1 MKIKK
6 RPLIITIITIITLIL
21 VTISAT
27 SMKKIKFLAE
37 IIKLRNSLPTIS
49 SDFYNEPIKDIEYK
63 DVIYKKRDNKE
74 LTLDIYTN
82 KEAREATPIIIY
94 VFGNG
99 WIYGDKVIPSAIE
112 SIINL
117 LKDEG
122 YAVIS
127 TSYELMDDEVIFK
140 DQISDVKDTIRWI
153 YKNKD
158 KYNFDVNNIGIIGP
172 SAGAQL
178 SMMAAFSREDE
189 FIGDQSLKSYSSKV
203 KYIIDLFG
211 PARLSKINL
220 SVGPEEVVEK
230 FSDSDIE
237 KLSKEFSPIEYI
249 REDLPDT
256 LIIHSLKDNIVP
268 YETSVELYET
278 ALKYNNNFELYTL
291 QNCTHYLENLSN
303 TEALNLYMKI
313 VDYILS
319 KTN

>member
-6 RPLIITIITIITLIL
+6 RPLIITIIILIL

-82 KEAREATPIIIY
+82 KEAKEATPIIIY

-127 TSYELMDDEVIFK
+127 TSYELMDDEVILK

-178 SMMAAFSREDE
+178 SMMAAFSQEDE
-189 FIGDQSLKSYSSKV
+189 FIGDQSLKSYSSKI

>member
-6 RPLIITIITIITLIL
+6 RSLIFTIIILIL
-21 VTISAT
+21 VSISVINI
-27 SMKKIKFLAE
+27 KKLKFLVE
-37 IIKLRNSLPTIS
+37 IIKLSNSLPTIS
-49 SDFYNEPIKDIEYK
+49 SNFYNEPIEDITYK

-74 LTLDIYTN
+74 LTLDIYTDKKAN
-82 KEAREATPIIIY
+82 EATPVIIY

-99 WIYGDKVIPSAIE
+99 WMYGDKVIPSAIE
-112 SIINL
+112 SIIDL

-127 TSYELMDDEVIFK
+127 TSYELMDDEVILE
-140 DQISDVKDTIRWI
+140 DQISDVKDTIRWV

-158 KYNFDVNNIGIIGP
+158 KYNFNVNNIGIIGP

-178 SMMAAFSREDE
+178 SMMAAFSQDDK
-189 FIGDQSLKSYSSKV
+189 FIGDKSLKSYSSKV

-211 PARLSKINL
+211 PARLSKVNL
-220 SVGPEEVVEK
+220 SVGPEEVVER
-230 FSDSDIE
+230 FSDNDIE
-237 KLSKEFSPIEYI
+237 KLSKEFSPIEYV

-268 YETSVELYET
+268 YETSVELYEA

-291 QNCTHYLENLSN
+291 QDCTHYLENLSN

>member
-6 RPLIITIITIITLIL
+6 RPLIITIITLIL

-82 KEAREATPIIIY
+82 KEAKEATPIIIY

-189 FIGDQSLKSYSSKV
+189 FIGDQSLKSYSSKI

>member
-6 RPLIITIITIITLIL
+6 RPLIITIITLIL

-82 KEAREATPIIIY
+82 KEAKEATPIIIY

-127 TSYELMDDEVIFK
+127 TSYELMDDEVILK

>member
-6 RPLIITIITIITLIL
+6 RPLIITIIILIL

-82 KEAREATPIIIY
+82 KEAKEATPIIIY
-94 VFGNG
+94 IFGNG

-237 KLSKEFSPIEYI
+237 KLSKEFSPIEYV

>member
-1 MKIKK
+1 M
-6 RPLIITIITIITLIL
+6 
-21 VTISAT
+21 
-27 SMKKIKFLAE
+27 
-37 IIKLRNSLPTIS
+37 
-49 SDFYNEPIKDIEYK
+49 
-63 DVIYKKRDNKE
+63 IYKKRGNKE

-82 KEAREATPIIIY
+82 KEAKEATPVIIY

-99 WIYGDKVIPSAIE
+99 WMYGDKVIPSAIE
-112 SIINL
+112 SIIDL

-127 TSYELMDDEVIFK
+127 TSYELMEDEVILE

-178 SMMAAFSREDE
+178 SMMAAFSQDDE
-189 FIGDQSLKSYSSKV
+189 FIGDKSLKSYSSKV

-211 PARLSKINL
+211 PARLSEVNL
-220 SVGPEEVVEK
+220 SVGPEEVVKK
-230 FSDSDIE
+230 FSDNDIE
-237 KLSKEFSPIEYI
+237 KLSKEFSPIEYV

-313 VDYILS
+313 VDYILTQ
-319 KTN
+319 TN

>member
-6 RPLIITIITIITLIL
+6 RSLITTIIILILATIL
-21 VTISAT
+21 VTHI
-27 SMKKIKFLAE
+27 KKIKFFVE
-37 IIKLRNSLPTIS
+37 IIRLSNSLPTIS
-49 SDFYNEPIKDIEYK
+49 SDFYNEPIENITYK
-63 DVIYKKRDNKE
+63 DVVYKKRDNKE

-82 KEAREATPIIIY
+82 KEAKEATPVIIY

-99 WIYGDKVIPSAIE
+99 WMYGDKVIPSAIE
-112 SIINL
+112 SIIDL

-127 TSYELMDDEVIFK
+127 TSYELMEDEVILQ

-178 SMMAAFSREDE
+178 SMMAAFSQDDE
-189 FIGDQSLKSYSSKV
+189 FIGDKSLKSYSSKV

-211 PARLSKINL
+211 PSRLSEVNL
-220 SVGPEEVVEK
+220 SVGPEEVVKK
-230 FSDSDIE
+230 FSDNDIE
-237 KLSKEFSPIEYI
+237 KLSKEFSPIEYV

-313 VDYILS
+313 VDYILTQ
-319 KTN
+319 TN

>member
-1 MKIKK
+1 MKIK
-6 RPLIITIITIITLIL
+6 RRSLITTIIILILATIL
-21 VTISAT
+21 VTHI
-27 SMKKIKFLAE
+27 KKIKFLVE
-37 IIKLRNSLPTIS
+37 IIRLSNSLPTIS
-49 SDFYNEPIKDIEYK
+49 SDFYNEPIENITYK
-63 DVIYKKRDNKE
+63 DVIYKKRGNKE

-82 KEAREATPIIIY
+82 KEAKEATPVIIY

-99 WIYGDKVIPSAIE
+99 WMYGDKVIPSAIE
-112 SIINL
+112 SIIDL

-127 TSYELMDDEVIFK
+127 TSYELMEDEVILE

-178 SMMAAFSREDE
+178 SMMAAFSQDDE
-189 FIGDQSLKSYSSKV
+189 FIGDKSLKSYSSKV

-211 PARLSKINL
+211 PARLSEVNL
-220 SVGPEEVVEK
+220 SVGPEEVVKK
-230 FSDSDIE
+230 FSDNHIE
-237 KLSKEFSPIEYI
+237 KLSKEFSPIEYV

-278 ALKYNNNFELYTL
+278 ALKYKNNFELYTL

-313 VDYILS
+313 VDYILTQ
-319 KTN
+319 TN

>member
-6 RPLIITIITIITLIL
+6 RPLIITIIILIL

-82 KEAREATPIIIY
+82 KEAKEATPIIIY

-127 TSYELMDDEVIFK
+127 TSYELMDDEVILK

>member
-6 RPLIITIITIITLIL
+6 RHLIFTIIILIL
-21 VTISAT
+21 VTISVINI
-27 SMKKIKFLAE
+27 KKFKFLVE
-37 IIKLRNSLPTIS
+37 VIKLSDSLPTIS
-49 SDFYNEPIKDIEYK
+49 SDFYNEPIENITYK
-63 DVIYKKRDNKE
+63 DVVYKKRDNKE
-74 LTLDIYTN
+74 LTLDIYTDKKAN
-82 KEAREATPIIIY
+82 EATPVIIY

-99 WIYGDKVIPSAIE
+99 WMYGDKVIPSAIE
-112 SIINL
+112 SIIDL

-127 TSYELMDDEVIFK
+127 TSYELMDDEVILEE
-140 DQISDVKDTIRWI
+140 QISDVKDTIRWV

-178 SMMAAFSREDE
+178 SMMAAFSQDDE
-189 FIGDQSLKSYSSKV
+189 FIGDKSLKSYSSEV

-211 PARLSKINL
+211 PARLSKVNL
-220 SVGPEEVVEK
+220 SVGPEEVVER
-230 FSDSDIE
+230 FSDNDIE
-237 KLSKEFSPIEYI
+237 KLSKEFSPIEYV
-249 REDLPDT
+249 REGLPYT

-268 YETSVELYET
+268 YETSVELYEA

-291 QNCTHYLENLSN
+291 QDCTHYLENLSS

-319 KTN
+319 KTS

>member
-6 RPLIITIITIITLIL
+6 RPLIITIIILIL
-21 VTISAT
+21 VAISSA

-37 IIKLRNSLPTIS
+37 IIKLSNSLPTIS
-49 SDFYNEPIKDIEYK
+49 SDFYNEPIEDITYK
-63 DVIYKKRDNKE
+63 DVVYKKRDNKE
-74 LTLDIYTN
+74 LTLDIYTDKKAN
-82 KEAREATPIIIY
+82 ESTPVIIY

-99 WIYGDKVIPSAIE
+99 WMYGDKVIPSAIE
-112 SIINL
+112 SIIDL

-127 TSYELMDDEVIFK
+127 TSYELMDDEVILE
-140 DQISDVKDTIRWI
+140 DQISDVKDTIRWV

-178 SMMAAFSREDE
+178 SMMAAFSQDDE

-211 PARLSKINL
+211 PARLSKVNL

-230 FSDSDIE
+230 FSHNDIE

>member
-1 MKIKK
+1 MNIKK
-6 RPLIITIITIITLIL
+6 RPLIIIIIILIL
-21 VTISAT
+21 VIISVT
-27 SMKKIKFLAE
+27 NIKKFKFLVE
-37 IIKLRNSLPTIS
+37 IIKLSDSLPTIS
-49 SDFYNEPIKDIEYK
+49 NDFYNEPIENITYK
-63 DVIYKKRDNKE
+63 DVVFKKRDNIE

-82 KEAREATPIIIY
+82 KEANEATPVIIY

-99 WIYGDKVIPSAIE
+99 WMYGDKVIPSAIE
-112 SIINL
+112 SIIDL

-127 TSYELMDDEVIFK
+127 TSYELMDDEIILEE
-140 DQISDVKDTIRWI
+140 QISDVKDTIRWV

-178 SMMAAFSREDE
+178 SMMAAFSQDDE

-211 PARLSKINL
+211 PARLSKVNL

-230 FSDSDIE
+230 FSNNDIE
-237 KLSKEFSPIEYI
+237 KLSKKFSPIEYV
-249 REDLPDT
+249 REDLPNT

-278 ALKYNNNFELYTL
+278 ALKYNNKFELYTL

-319 KTN
+319 ETS

>member
-6 RPLIITIITIITLIL
+6 RPLIITIITLIL

-82 KEAREATPIIIY
+82 KEAKEATPIIIY

-178 SMMAAFSREDE
+178 SMMAAFSQEDE
-189 FIGDQSLKSYSSKV
+189 FIGDQSLKSYSSKI

>member
-6 RPLIITIITIITLIL
+6 RPLIFTIIILIL
-21 VTISAT
+21 VSISVINI
-27 SMKKIKFLAE
+27 KKLKFLVE
-37 IIKLRNSLPTIS
+37 IIKLSNSLPTIS
-49 SDFYNEPIKDIEYK
+49 SNFYNEPIEDITYK
-63 DVIYKKRDNKE
+63 DVIYKRRDNKE

-82 KEAREATPIIIY
+82 KEAKEATPVIIY

-99 WIYGDKVIPSAIE
+99 WMYGDKVIPSAIE
-112 SIINL
+112 SIIDL

-127 TSYELMDDEVIFK
+127 TSYELMDDEVILE
-140 DQISDVKDTIRWI
+140 DQISDVKDTIRWV

-158 KYNFDVNNIGIIGP
+158 KYNFNVNNIGIIGP

-178 SMMAAFSREDE
+178 SMMAAFSQDDK
-189 FIGDQSLKSYSSKV
+189 FIGDKSLKSYSSKV

-211 PARLSKINL
+211 PARLRKVNL
-220 SVGPEEVVEK
+220 SVGPEEVVER
-230 FSDSDIE
+230 FSDNDIE
-237 KLSKEFSPIEYI
+237 KLSKEFSPIEYV

-268 YETSVELYET
+268 YETSVELYEA

-291 QNCTHYLENLSN
+291 QDCTHYLENLSN

>member
-1 MKIKK
+1 MNIKK
-6 RPLIITIITIITLIL
+6 RPLIIIIIILIL
-21 VTISAT
+21 VIISVT
-27 SMKKIKFLAE
+27 NIKKFKFLVE
-37 IIKLRNSLPTIS
+37 IIKLSDSLPTIS
-49 SDFYNEPIKDIEYK
+49 NDFYNEPIENITYK
-63 DVIYKKRDNKE
+63 DLVFKKRDNKE

-82 KEAREATPIIIY
+82 KEANEATPVIIY

-99 WIYGDKVIPSAIE
+99 WMYGDKVIPSAIE
-112 SIINL
+112 SIIDL

-127 TSYELMDDEVIFK
+127 TSYELMDDEVILEE
-140 DQISDVKDTIRWI
+140 QISDVKDTIRWV

-178 SMMAAFSREDE
+178 SMMAAFSQDDE

-211 PARLSKINL
+211 PARLSKVNL

-230 FSDSDIE
+230 FSDNDIE
-237 KLSKEFSPIEYI
+237 KLSKEFSPIEYV
-249 REDLPDT
+249 REDLPNT

-278 ALKYNNNFELYTL
+278 ALKYNNKFELYTL

-319 KTN
+319 ETS

>member
-6 RPLIITIITIITLIL
+6 RLLITTIIILIL
-21 VTISAT
+21 ATISVT
-27 SMKKIKFLAE
+27 HIKKIKFLVE
-37 IIKLRNSLPTIS
+37 IIRLSNSLPTIS
-49 SDFYNEPIKDIEYK
+49 SDFYNEPIENITYK
-63 DVIYKKRDNKE
+63 DVIYKKRGNKE

-82 KEAREATPIIIY
+82 KEAKEATPVIIY

-99 WIYGDKVIPSAIE
+99 WMYGDKVIPSAIE
-112 SIINL
+112 SIIDL

-127 TSYELMDDEVIFK
+127 TSYELMEDEVILE

-178 SMMAAFSREDE
+178 SMMAAFSQDDE
-189 FIGDQSLKSYSSKV
+189 FIGDKSLKSYSSKV

-211 PARLSKINL
+211 PARLSKVNL
-220 SVGPEEVVEK
+220 SVGPKEVVKK
-230 FSDSDIE
+230 FSDNDIE
-237 KLSKEFSPIEYI
+237 KLSKEFSPIEYV

-313 VDYILS
+313 VDYILTQ
-319 KTN
+319 TN

>member
-6 RPLIITIITIITLIL
+6 RSLFITIIVLIIVI
-21 VTISAT
+21 ISAT
-27 SMKKIKFLAE
+27 QVKRLKFLFE
-37 IIKLRNSLPTIS
+37 IIKLSNSLPTIS
-49 SDFYNEPIKDIEYK
+49 SDFYNDPIKDITYK
-63 DVIYKKRDNKE
+63 DVVYKKRGNKE
-74 LTLDIYTN
+74 FTLDIYTN
-82 KEAREATPIIIY
+82 KEAKEPTPVIIY

-99 WIYGDKVIPSAIE
+99 WMYGDKVIPSAIE
-112 SIINL
+112 SIIDL

-127 TSYELMDDEVIFK
+127 TSYELMDDEVILE
-140 DQISDVKDTIRWI
+140 DQISDVKDTIRWV

-178 SMMAAFSREDE
+178 SMMAAFSQDDE

-211 PARLSKINL
+211 PARLSEVNL

-230 FSDSDIE
+230 FTENDIE
-237 KLSKEFSPIEYI
+237 KLSKEFSPIEYV

-278 ALKYNNNFELYTL
+278 ALEYNNNFELYTL

-319 KTN
+319 QTN

>member
-6 RPLIITIITIITLIL
+6 RPLIITIITLIL

-82 KEAREATPIIIY
+82 KEAKEATPIIIY
-94 VFGNG
+94 VFGNS

>member
-6 RPLIITIITIITLIL
+6 RSLIITIITLIL

-82 KEAREATPIIIY
+82 KEAKEATPIIIY

>member
-1 MKIKK
+1 M
-6 RPLIITIITIITLIL
+6 
-21 VTISAT
+21 
-27 SMKKIKFLAE
+27 
-37 IIKLRNSLPTIS
+37 
-49 SDFYNEPIKDIEYK
+49 
-63 DVIYKKRDNKE
+63 
-74 LTLDIYTN
+74 
-82 KEAREATPIIIY
+82 
-94 VFGNG
+94 
-99 WIYGDKVIPSAIE
+99 YGDKVIPSAIE
-112 SIINL
+112 SIIDL
-117 LKDEG
+117 FKDEG

-127 TSYELMDDEVIFK
+127 TSYELMDDEVILE
-140 DQISDVKDTIRWI
+140 DQISDVKDTIRWV

-158 KYNFDVNNIGIIGP
+158 KYNLDVNNIGIIGP

-178 SMMAAFSREDE
+178 SMMTAFSQDDE

-211 PARLSKINL
+211 PARLSEVNL

-230 FSDSDIE
+230 FTENDIE
-237 KLSKEFSPIEYI
+237 KLSKEFSPIEYV

-278 ALKYNNNFELYTL
+278 ASEYNNNFELYTL

-319 KTN
+319 ETN

>member
-1 MKIKK
+1 MRKK
-6 RPLIITIITIITLIL
+6 RTLFIIIILITLIIGVL
-21 VTISAT
+21 NSIRF
-27 SMKKIKFLAE
+27 KFLYE
-37 IIKLRNSLPTIS
+37 VLKLSNSLATIS
-49 SDFYNEPIKDIEYK
+49 SDFYSEPIKDITYK
-63 DVIYKKRDNKE
+63 DIIYKRNDGE
-74 LTLDIYTN
+74 TLKLDLYIN
-82 KEAREATPIIIY
+82 EEIKDPKPVIIY

-99 WIYGDKVIPSAIE
+99 WVYGDKVIPEAIS
-112 SIINL
+112 SIIDL

-122 YAVIS
+122 FAVIS
-127 TSYELMDDEVIFK
+127 TSYELMDDEVIFDK
-140 DQISDVKDTIRWI
+140 QISDVKDTIRWV

-178 SMMAAFSREDE
+178 SMMAAFLQDDE

-211 PARLSKINL
+211 PARLSEVNL

-230 FSDSDIE
+230 FTENDIE
-237 KLSKEFSPIEYI
+237 KLSKEFSPIEYV

-278 ALKYNNNFELYTL
+278 ALEYNNNFELYTL

-319 KTN
+319 QTN

>member
-6 RPLIITIITIITLIL
+6 RPLIITIITLIL

-82 KEAREATPIIIY
+82 KEAKEATPIIIY

>member
-6 RPLIITIITIITLIL
+6 RPLIITIITLIL

-82 KEAREATPIIIY
+82 KEAKEATPIIIY
-94 VFGNG
+94 IFGNG

>member
-1 MKIKK
+1 MNIKK
-6 RPLIITIITIITLIL
+6 SPLIIIIIILIL
-21 VTISAT
+21 VIISVT
-27 SMKKIKFLAE
+27 NIKKFKFLVE
-37 IIKLRNSLPTIS
+37 IIKLSDSLPTIS
-49 SDFYNEPIKDIEYK
+49 NDFYNEPIENITYK
-63 DVIYKKRDNKE
+63 DLVFKKRDNKE

-82 KEAREATPIIIY
+82 KEANEATPVIIY

-99 WIYGDKVIPSAIE
+99 WMYGDKVIPSAIE
-112 SIINL
+112 SIIDL

-127 TSYELMDDEVIFK
+127 TSYELMDDEVILEE
-140 DQISDVKDTIRWI
+140 QISDVKDTIRWV

-178 SMMAAFSREDE
+178 SMMAAFSQDDE
-189 FIGDQSLKSYSSKV
+189 FIGDKSLKSYSSEV

-211 PARLSKINL
+211 PARLSKVNL
-220 SVGPEEVVEK
+220 SVGPEEVVER
-230 FSDSDIE
+230 FSDNDIE
-237 KLSKEFSPIEYI
+237 ELSKEFSPIEYV
-249 REDLPDT
+249 REGLPDT

-268 YETSVELYET
+268 YETSVELYEA

-291 QNCTHYLENLSN
+291 QDCTHYLENLSN

-319 KTN
+319 KTS

>member
-6 RPLIITIITIITLIL
+6 RSLIIAIIILIL

-27 SMKKIKFLAE
+27 NMKKIKFLVE
-37 IIKLRNSLPTIS
+37 IIKLSESLPTIS
-49 SDFYNEPIKDIEYK
+49 SDFYSEPIEDIAYK
-63 DVIYKKRDNKE
+63 DVVYKKRGNKE

-82 KEAREATPIIIY
+82 KEAQEATPVIIY

-99 WIYGDKVIPSAIE
+99 WMYGDKVIPSAIE
-112 SIINL
+112 SIIDL

-127 TSYELMDDEVIFK
+127 TSYELMEDEVILE

-158 KYNFDVNNIGIIGP
+158 NYNLDVDNIGIIGP

-178 SMMAAFSREDE
+178 SMMAAFSEDDE
-189 FIGDQSLKSYSSKV
+189 FIGDPLLKSYSSKV

-211 PARLSKINL
+211 PARLSEVNL
-220 SVGPEEVVEK
+220 SVGPEEIVKK
-230 FSDSDIE
+230 FSDNDIE
-237 KLSKEFSPIEYI
+237 KLSKEFSPIEYV

-268 YETSVELYET
+268 YETSVELYEI
-278 ALKYNNNFELYTL
+278 AIKYNNNFDLYTL

-303 TEALNLYMKI
+303 TEALSLYMKI

-319 KTN
+319 QTN

>member
-6 RPLIITIITIITLIL
+6 RPLIITIITLIL

-82 KEAREATPIIIY
+82 KEAKEATPIIIY

-268 YETSVELYET
+268 YETTVELYET

>member
-6 RPLIITIITIITLIL
+6 RPLIITIITLML

-82 KEAREATPIIIY
+82 KEAKEATPIIIY

>member
-6 RPLIITIITIITLIL
+6 RPLIFTIIILIL
-21 VTISAT
+21 VTISAV
-27 SMKKIKFLAE
+27 SMKKLKFLAE
-37 IIKLRNSLPTIS
+37 IIKLSNSLPTIS
-49 SDFYNEPIKDIEYK
+49 SDFYNEPIEDITYK

-74 LTLDIYTN
+74 LTLDIYTDKKAN
-82 KEAREATPIIIY
+82 EATPVIIY

-99 WIYGDKVIPSAIE
+99 WMYGDKVIPSAIE
-112 SIINL
+112 SIIDL

-127 TSYELMDDEVIFK
+127 TSYELMDDEVILEE
-140 DQISDVKDTIRWI
+140 QISDVKDTIRWV

-178 SMMAAFSREDE
+178 SMMAAFSQDDE
-189 FIGDQSLKSYSSKV
+189 FIGDKSLKSYSSKV

-211 PARLSKINL
+211 PARLSKVNL
-220 SVGPEEVVEK
+220 SVGPKEVVER
-230 FSDSDIE
+230 FSDNDIE
-237 KLSKEFSPIEYI
+237 KLSKEFSPIEYVK
-249 REDLPDT
+249 EDLPDT

>member
-6 RPLIITIITIITLIL
+6 RLLITTIIILILATIL
-21 VTISAT
+21 VTHI
-27 SMKKIKFLAE
+27 KKIKFLVE
-37 IIKLRNSLPTIS
+37 IIRLSNSLPTIS
-49 SDFYNEPIKDIEYK
+49 RDFYNEPIENITYK
-63 DVIYKKRDNKE
+63 DVVYKKRDNKK

-82 KEAREATPIIIY
+82 KEANEATPVIIY

-99 WIYGDKVIPSAIE
+99 WMYGDKVIPSAIE
-112 SIINL
+112 SIIDL

-127 TSYELMDDEVIFK
+127 TSYELMNDEVILD

-178 SMMAAFSREDE
+178 SMMASFSQDDE
-189 FIGDQSLKSYSSKV
+189 FIGDESLKSYSSKV

-211 PARLSKINL
+211 PARLSEVNL

-230 FSDSDIE
+230 FSGNAIE
-237 KLSKEFSPIEYI
+237 KLSKEFSPIEYV

-319 KTN
+319 QTN

>member
-6 RPLIITIITIITLIL
+6 RPLIFTIIILIL
-21 VTISAT
+21 VSISVINI
-27 SMKKIKFLAE
+27 KKLKFLVE
-37 IIKLRNSLPTIS
+37 IIKLSNSLPTIS
-49 SDFYNEPIKDIEYK
+49 SNFYNEPIEDITYK
-63 DVIYKKRDNKE
+63 DVIYKRRDNKE

-82 KEAREATPIIIY
+82 KEAKEATPVIIY

-99 WIYGDKVIPSAIE
+99 WMYGDKVIPSAIE
-112 SIINL
+112 SIIDL

-127 TSYELMDDEVIFK
+127 TSYELMDDEVILE
-140 DQISDVKDTIRWI
+140 DQISDVKDTIRWV

-158 KYNFDVNNIGIIGP
+158 KYNFNVNNIGIIGP

-178 SMMAAFSREDE
+178 SMMAAFSQDDK
-189 FIGDQSLKSYSSKV
+189 FIGDKSLKSYSSKV

-211 PARLSKINL
+211 PARLSKVNL
-220 SVGPEEVVEK
+220 SVGPEEVVER
-230 FSDSDIE
+230 FSDNDIE
-237 KLSKEFSPIEYI
+237 KLSKEFSPIEYV

-268 YETSVELYET
+268 YETSVELYEA

-291 QNCTHYLENLSN
+291 QDCTHYLENLSN

-319 KTN
+319 ETS

>member
-6 RPLIITIITIITLIL
+6 RPLIFTIIILIL
-21 VTISAT
+21 VTISAV
-27 SMKKIKFLAE
+27 SMKKLKFLAE
-37 IIKLRNSLPTIS
+37 IIKLSNSLPTIS
-49 SDFYNEPIKDIEYK
+49 SDFYNEPIEDITYK

-74 LTLDIYTN
+74 LTLDIYTDKKAN
-82 KEAREATPIIIY
+82 EATPVIIY

-99 WIYGDKVIPSAIE
+99 WMYGDKVIPSAIE
-112 SIINL
+112 SIIDL

-127 TSYELMDDEVIFK
+127 TSYELMDDEVILEE
-140 DQISDVKDTIRWI
+140 QISDVKDTIRWV

-178 SMMAAFSREDE
+178 SMMAAFSQDYE
-189 FIGDQSLKSYSSKV
+189 FIGDKSLKSYSSKV

-211 PARLSKINL
+211 PARLSKVNL
-220 SVGPEEVVEK
+220 SVGPKEVVER
-230 FSDSDIE
+230 FSDNDIE
-237 KLSKEFSPIEYI
+237 KLSKEFSPIEYVK
-249 REDLPDT
+249 EDLPDT

>member
-6 RPLIITIITIITLIL
+6 RLLITTIIILILATIL
-21 VTISAT
+21 VTHI
-27 SMKKIKFLAE
+27 KKIKFLVE
-37 IIKLRNSLPTIS
+37 IIRLSNSLPTIS
-49 SDFYNEPIKDIEYK
+49 RDFYNEPIENITYK
-63 DVIYKKRDNKE
+63 DVIYKKRGNKE

-82 KEAREATPIIIY
+82 KEAKEATPVIIY

-99 WIYGDKVIPSAIE
+99 WMYGDKVIPSAIE
-112 SIINL
+112 SIIDL

-127 TSYELMDDEVIFK
+127 TSYELMEDEVILE

-178 SMMAAFSREDE
+178 SMMASFSQDDE
-189 FIGDQSLKSYSSKV
+189 FIGDESLKSYSSKV

-211 PARLSKINL
+211 PARLSEVNL

-230 FSDSDIE
+230 FSGNAIE
-237 KLSKEFSPIEYI
+237 KLSKEFSPIEYV

-319 KTN
+319 QTN